1 MLVKP
6 TSGAWWRR
14 QLLPR
19 LTLLLGLFAAYSQ
32 VSSTLHWVLVQHVR
46 CADHGEWV
54 HAGEGH
60 HADEAEHATQ
70 TSPSVA
76 AADGETH
83 GHDHCHFLV
92 DPRTF
97 AVISPPRVV
106 LAQLGECMAAG
117 ITCPSNTGWQSA
129 LYELAPK
136 TSPPA
141 ARS

>member
-1 MLVKP
+1 MRVKRTP
-6 TSGAWWRR
+6 GAWLSR

-32 VSSTLHWVLVQHVR
+32 VSSTLHWVVVQHVR

-54 HAGEGH
+54 HVGEGH
-60 HADEAEHATQ
+60 HAHEAEHATQ
-70 TSPSVA
+70 ASPSVA
-76 AADGETH
+76 AADGESH

-97 AVISPPRVV
+97 AAVPSPKVV
-106 LAQLGECMAAG
+106 LSHAGEWSRPGLTRPSDAG
-117 ITCPSNTGWQSA
+117 RQIL